1 MLSKAGDPTMVDTHD
16 LQRFVEAQDPVYE
29 SVLEELRAGYK
40 YGHWMWYIFPQ
51 IQGLGWSMMSKR
63 YAISSKN
70 EAEAYLEHPI
80 LGPRLRQCA
89 QLVMNAEGHT
99 IEEIFG
105 YPDDLKFRSCMTLFA
120 EVAGDA
126 DIFRAALRKYFDGEL
141 DPLTLDILKNK

>member
-1 MLSKAGDPTMVDTHD
+1 
-16 LQRFVEAQDPVYE
+16 
-29 SVLEELRAGYK
+29 
-40 YGHWMWYIFPQ
+40 
-51 IQGLGWSMMSKR
+51 MMSKI
-63 YAISSKN
+63 YAISSKD

-89 QLVMNAEGHT
+89 QLVMNAEGHI

-120 EVAGDA
+120 EVAGDS
-126 DIFRAALRKYFDGEL
+126 DIFRAALRKYFDGEP